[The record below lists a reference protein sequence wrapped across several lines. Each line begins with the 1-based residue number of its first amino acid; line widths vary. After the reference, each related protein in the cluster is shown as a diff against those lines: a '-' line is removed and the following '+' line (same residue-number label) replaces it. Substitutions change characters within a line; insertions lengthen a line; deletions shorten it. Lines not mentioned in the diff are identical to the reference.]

1 MQYIWHG
8 DERSVDY
15 EGELHLS
22 QFDLHKTYFREL
34 NFTRSESGKCLLRPP
49 NLYILHFHFLSWNI
63 FSPSSCV
70 FTAETYRIL
79 SYPGKQQLLYL
90 PPNFYST
97 VIFIVP
103 FHSNLQTQLNFSWLE
118 LELTLFSHGKK
129 EGRKNNPHLASSTRN
144 DPT

>member
-1 MQYIWHG
+1 MYSPRGFSIALYYFNPSLDVYETLSDIIPFSLKIENAQQDHALHQYYPIVAYTADQVQYIWHG

-34 NFTRSESGKCLLRPP
+34 NFTRSESGECLLRPP

-79 SYPGKQQLLYL
+79 SYPGKQQL
-90 PPNFYST
+90 
-97 VIFIVP
+97 
-103 FHSNLQTQLNFSWLE
+103 
-118 LELTLFSHGKK
+118 
-129 EGRKNNPHLASSTRN
+129 
-144 DPT
+144 